1 MDKVKINEIIKNT
14 SINIPIYIFR
24 LYKTFNLTLEEFLVL
39 MYLYNKNGELYDP
52 EKISIDLNMDLME
65 IMEIISSIQDKGL
78 ITLDVSKSDGGIIEE
93 KINIDK
99 FYEKIAISLMDNL
112 GKETHDENI
121 LELIEQE
128 FNRKLSPMESEYVKS
143 WQNENYSDELIKE
156 ALKEASLYGVNNLR
170 YIDKILFDWNKKG
183 FKTKQDVINNRH
195 LEEKEEIEEISYN
208 NYNWLDDDE

>member
-1 MDKVKINEIIKNT
+1 
-14 SINIPIYIFR
+14 
-24 LYKTFNLTLEEFLVL
+24 
-39 MYLYNKNGELYDP
+39 
-52 EKISIDLNMDLME
+52 
-65 IMEIISSIQDKGL
+65 
-78 ITLDVSKSDGGIIEE
+78 
-93 KINIDK
+93 
-99 FYEKIAISLMDNL
+99 MDNL